1 MNRSFLNQFWI
12 YSSLFLAFVIDIYV
26 TPEVLI
32 LWKPVLTLLVLIYWN
47 MALPDRVGIFEAL
60 LFGLL
65 LDVST
70 GALLG
75 LHAALFVLITYICQ
89 RFFYQ
94 FRVSP
99 MWQQSVTL
107 FFLFFIFKLAF
118 GFDFNDM
125 APGLNLSDRNYLL
138 DSFLFSL
145 IMSLIWTHLFFIL
158 RELRRR
164 KIRI

>member
-1 MNRSFLNQFWI
+1 MSRSLLNQFWI

-65 LDVST
+65 LDIST
-70 GALLG
+70 GTILG

-89 RFFYQ
+89 RFF
-94 FRVSP
+94 
-99 MWQQSVTL
+99 
-107 FFLFFIFKLAF
+107 I
-118 GFDFNDM
+118 
-125 APGLNLSDRNYLL
+125 NLE
-138 DSFLFSL
+138 SL
-145 IMSLIWTHLFFIL
+145 QCGSN
-158 RELRRR
+158 R
-164 KIRI
+164 

>member
-1 MNRSFLNQFWI
+1 
-12 YSSLFLAFVIDIYV
+12 
-26 TPEVLI
+26 
-32 LWKPVLTLLVLIYWN
+32 

-65 LDVST
+65 LDIST
-70 GALLG
+70 GTILG

-118 GFDFNDM
+118 GFDFNDR

-138 DSFLFSL
+138 DSFLFAL
-145 IMSLIWTHLFFIL
+145 ISSLIWTPLFFIL
-158 RELRRR
+158 REFRRR